1 MKQIL
6 YFFVLFLSV
15 PCFAQE
21 VQTVENPP
29 EGEYF
34 VYNGKIYT
42 LSPNRVHDYYM
53 YSFELPTYEQAVAFV
68 SAWESWLE
76 YYNTLGLESPYT
88 PASLVGTPLRS
99 NYTQWYPNPFPS
111 LVILPRRSGASDVVR
126 WVVVFAFEPFS
137 PFSGSSSGLFLGA
150 MFGLNTNWCV
160 GGDAFRYYVLRS
172 GLLFSE
178 TSASNG
184 ARLMC
189 GSDVIYSPEPE
200 PEPEPDP
207 TPDVP
212 ADGGPYVITFIDG
225 VQYYVLPESS
235 YPTDDYSVIVNGP
248 SLWASSLAS
257 AQTCADNFAD
267 FLESYSWPFW
277 GVPDIMPYSEPKIYK
292 CQTFFNGEAAGT
304 FYRIVFQD
312 YTNSAALA
320 YDGHY
325 SQCLNDYSQGAGGT
339 GGYNTMSIVKPCAT
353 YTDTVNVSSELAGVT
368 LASTS
373 NSDTG
378 QLTQITD
385 DVAVTQYTAA
395 KVNAE
400 EGDYTG
406 TSTVSSTAS
415 ASEDGT
421 TVNITNNTTVETN
434 LELGDAPDADSY
446 SNSEDGGEKEVQES
460 GSLLTQQETA
470 YTYID
475 DSSTEKKIDWEKFW
489 GDFKEKIGEMIGYDK
504 IEAFFGQEIDS
515 QPLTDWSVNVMGA
528 SFVIPWSILL
538 SSQPIAIARS
548 ALSAFCMLGT
558 FFACFRMLA

>member
-21 VQTVENPP
+21 VQTVYNAPNSEFLIVDDKIYVPVNSSSDKFFCSIHCETLEQAQQVASLWPQWCSCVADFWGCSPSFVDDYGSQDSYFNPP
-29 EGEYF
+29 A
-34 VYNGKIYT
+34 K
-42 LSPNRVHDYYM
+42 S
-53 YSFELPTYEQAVAFV
+53 SC
-68 SAWESWLE
+68 
-76 YYNTLGLESPYT
+76 
-88 PASLVGTPLRS
+88 
-99 NYTQWYPNPFPS
+99 
-111 LVILPRRSGASDVVR
+111 VIAPVRSGTDTI
-126 WVVVFAFEPFS
+126 
-137 PFSGSSSGLFLGA
+137 LG
-150 MFGLNTNWCV
+150 
-160 GGDAFRYYVLRS
+160 Y
-172 GLLFSE
+172 
-178 TSASNG
+178 
-184 ARLMC
+184 
-189 GSDVIYSPEPE
+189 DVIYLETNGEPVFNSNWTSFLNYPISLGE
-200 PEPEPDP
+200 NYGFVDGYSFLSFVKPKVSRSLTEKSVNYSYYGEAVYTQAPDP

-325 SQCLNDYSQGAGGT
+325 QQCLNDYSQGAGGT

-446 SNSEDGGEKEVQES
+446 SNSEDGGEKEAQES
-460 GSLLTQQETA
+460 GSLLTQQETV